1 MTWLSFKSRCYL
13 KTNDNTNPFRKQI
26 LGELNVDL
34 TNMGI
39 AAKDAAFHLAT
50 ASTAQKNK
58 ALAIIADE
66 LEANSEVI
74 LAANAKD
81 IELGREA
88 GLTDALLDRLLL
100 NEERLTGI
108 ANDVR
113 NVISLND
120 PVGSEIDSKVLENGM
135 ALSRRRVPLGV
146 VGVIYE
152 ARPNVTIDIAAL
164 CLKTGNASI
173 LRGGKETFFSNMEL
187 VKVIQSALE
196 KAELPAASVQY
207 IEKPDRELVAQLLK
221 LDEYV
226 DMIIPRGGAG
236 LHKMCQENSTIPV
249 IIGGFGISHIFIDES
264 ADLERSLNVV
274 ENSKVQRPSACNA
287 LDTLLVHKAVA
298 EEFLPKLVERLN
310 GKVAL
315 VSDASAKPLVAN
327 AADVRDAQEG
337 DFDTEWLSYTLGVKV
352 VADVKEAID
361 HMRVHN
367 ASHSDAIMTNSL
379 QNSELFINSVGSAAV
394 YVNASTRF
402 TDGAQFG
409 LGAEV
414 AVSTQKLHAR
424 GPMGLEELTSYK
436 WVGKADYLI
445 RS

>member
-1 MTWLSFKSRCYL
+1 M
-13 KTNDNTNPFRKQI
+13 
-26 LGELNVDL
+26 DL
-34 TNMGI
+34 TNMGK
-39 AAKDAAFHLAT
+39 AAKDAAFELAT
-50 ASTAQKNK
+50 ASTAQKNQ

-66 LEANSEVI
+66 LEANSAAI

-100 NEERLTGI
+100 NEERLTAI

-135 ALSRRRVPLGV
+135 SLSRRRVPLGV

-187 VKVIQSALE
+187 VKVIQSALA
-196 KAELPAASVQY
+196 KANLPAASVQY
-207 IEKPDRELVAQLLK
+207 IEKPDRELVSQLLK
-221 LDEYV
+221 LDDYV

-236 LHKMCQENSTIPV
+236 LHKMCKENSTIPV
-249 IIGGFGISHIFIDES
+249 IIGGFGISHIFVDES
-264 ADLERSLNVV
+264 ADLEKSLNVV
-274 ENSKVQRPSACNA
+274 ENSKVQRPSACNS
-287 LDTLLVHKAVA
+287 LDTLLVHEKIAA
-298 EEFLPKLVERLN
+298 QFLPMIVERMN
-310 GKVAL
+310 DKVTF
-315 VSDASAKPLVAN
+315 VTEPKAKVLMPQATQI
-327 AADVRDAQEG
+327 RDAVEG

-352 VADVKEAID
+352 VSDVKDAID

-379 QNSELFINSVGSAAV
+379 ENSELFINSVGSAAV

-436 WVGKADYLI
+436 WVGKANYLA

>member
-1 MTWLSFKSRCYL
+1 
-13 KTNDNTNPFRKQI
+13 
-26 LGELNVDL
+26 
-34 TNMGI
+34 MGK
-39 AAKDAAFHLAT
+39 AAKDAAFELAT
-50 ASTAQKNK
+50 ASTAQKNQ

-66 LEANSEVI
+66 LEANSAAI

-100 NEERLTGI
+100 NEERLTAI

-135 ALSRRRVPLGV
+135 SLSRRRVPLGV

-187 VKVIQSALE
+187 VKVIQSALA
-196 KAELPAASVQY
+196 KANLPAASVQY
-207 IEKPDRELVAQLLK
+207 IEKPDRELVSQLLK
-221 LDEYV
+221 LDDYV

-236 LHKMCQENSTIPV
+236 LHKMCKENSTIPV
-249 IIGGFGISHIFIDES
+249 IIGGFGISHIFVDES
-264 ADLERSLNVV
+264 ADLEKSLNVV
-274 ENSKVQRPSACNA
+274 ENSKVQRPSACNS
-287 LDTLLVHKAVA
+287 LDTLLVHEKIAA
-298 EEFLPKLVERLN
+298 QFLPMIVERMN
-310 GKVAL
+310 DKVTF
-315 VSDASAKPLVAN
+315 VTEPKAKELMEQAKQVR
-327 AADVRDAQEG
+327 AAIEG

-352 VADVKEAID
+352 VSDVKDAID

-379 QNSELFINSVGSAAV
+379 ENSELFINSVGSAAV

-436 WVGKADYLI
+436 WVGKANYLA

>member
-1 MTWLSFKSRCYL
+1 M
-13 KTNDNTNPFRKQI
+13 
-26 LGELNVDL
+26 DL
-34 TNMGI
+34 TNMGK
-39 AAKDAAFHLAT
+39 AAKDAAFELAT
-50 ASTAQKNK
+50 ASTAQKNQ

-66 LEANSEVI
+66 LEANSVAI

-100 NEERLTGI
+100 NEERLTAI

-135 ALSRRRVPLGV
+135 SLSRRRVPLGV

-187 VKVIQSALE
+187 VKVIQSALA
-196 KAELPAASVQY
+196 KANLPAASVQY
-207 IEKPDRELVAQLLK
+207 IEKPDRELVSQLLK
-221 LDEYV
+221 LDDYV

-236 LHKMCQENSTIPV
+236 LHKMCKENSTIPV
-249 IIGGFGISHIFIDES
+249 IIGGFGISHIFVDES
-264 ADLERSLNVV
+264 ADLEKSLNVV
-274 ENSKVQRPSACNA
+274 ENSKVQRPSACNS
-287 LDTLLVHKAVA
+287 LDTLLVHEKIAA
-298 EEFLPKLVERLN
+298 QFLPMIVERMN
-310 GKVAL
+310 DKVTF
-315 VSDASAKPLVAN
+315 VTEPKAKELMEQAKQ
-327 AADVRDAQEG
+327 VRDAIEG

-352 VADVKEAID
+352 VSDVKDAID

-379 QNSELFINSVGSAAV
+379 ENSELFINSVGSAAV

-436 WVGKADYLI
+436 WVGKANYLA

>member
-1 MTWLSFKSRCYL
+1 M
-13 KTNDNTNPFRKQI
+13 
-26 LGELNVDL
+26 DL
-34 TNMGI
+34 TLMGK
-39 AAKDAAFHLAT
+39 AAKDAAFQLAT
-50 ASTAQKNK
+50 ASTAQKNQ

-66 LEANSEVI
+66 LEANAAQI

-81 IELGREA
+81 IQLGREA

-100 NEERLTGI
+100 NESRLNAI

-135 ALSRRRVPLGV
+135 SLSRRRVPLGV

-196 KAELPAASVQY
+196 KAQLPAASVQY
-207 IEKPDRELVAQLLK
+207 IEKPDRELVTQLLK
-221 LDEYV
+221 LDDYV

-236 LHKMCQENSTIPV
+236 LHKMCKENSTIPV
-249 IIGGFGISHIFIDES
+249 IIGGFGISHIFVDES
-264 ADLERSLNVV
+264 ADLDKSVDV
-274 ENSKVQRPSACNA
+274 IENAKVQRPSACNA
-287 LDTLLVHKAVA
+287 LDTLLVHEAIA
-298 EEFLPKLVERLN
+298 QPLLEKLVAKLN
-310 GKVAL
+310 GKVTFVAEPKAKAL
-315 VSDASAKPLVAN
+315 MSAATEL
-327 AADVRDAQEG
+327 RDAQAG
-337 DFDTEWLSYTLGVKV
+337 DFDIEWLSYTLGVKV
-352 VADVKEAID
+352 VRDVNEAID
-361 HMRVHN
+361 HMREHN

-379 QNSELFINSVGSAAV
+379 VNAERFINSAGSAAV

-436 WVGKADYLI
+436 WVGKANYLS

>member
-1 MTWLSFKSRCYL
+1 M
-13 KTNDNTNPFRKQI
+13 
-26 LGELNVDL
+26 DL
-34 TNMGI
+34 INMGK
-39 AAKDAAFHLAT
+39 AAKGAAFHLAT
-50 ASTAQKNK
+50 ASTAQKNA

-66 LEANSEVI
+66 LEANLETI

-81 IELGREA
+81 IELGRDA
-88 GLTDALLDRLLL
+88 GLSDALLDRLLL
-100 NEERLTGI
+100 NESRLKAI
-108 ANDVR
+108 ASDVR
-113 NVISLND
+113 NVIGLND

-135 ALSRRRVPLGV
+135 SLSRRRVPLGV

-187 VKVIQSALE
+187 VKVIQLALE
-196 KAELPAASVQY
+196 KAKLPAASVQY
-207 IEKPDRELVAQLLK
+207 IEKPDRELVSQLLK
-221 LDEYV
+221 LDDYV

-236 LHKMCQENSTIPV
+236 LHKMCKENSTIPV
-249 IIGGFGISHIFIDES
+249 IIGGFGISHIFVDQS
-264 ADLERSLNVV
+264 ADLDKSVDV
-274 ENSKVQRPSACNA
+274 IENAKVQRPSACNA
-287 LDTLLVHKAVA
+287 LDTLLVHQSIASEFLAKLVQRLSGKVEFVA
-298 EEFLPKLVERLN
+298 EPKA
-310 GKVAL
+310 KAL
-315 VSDASAKPLVAN
+315 MGDTKQLREAVD
-327 AADVRDAQEG
+327 G

-352 VADVKEAID
+352 VSDVQQAIT
-361 HMRVHN
+361 HMRDHN
-367 ASHSDAIMTNSL
+367 ASHSDAIMTNDL
-379 QNSELFINSVGSAAV
+379 FNAELFINAAGSAAV

-436 WVGKADYLI
+436 WVGKANYLS
-445 RS
+445 RQ

>member
-1 MTWLSFKSRCYL
+1 M
-13 KTNDNTNPFRKQI
+13 
-26 LGELNVDL
+26 DL
-34 TNMGI
+34 TNMGK
-39 AAKDAAFHLAT
+39 AAKDAAFELAT
-50 ASTAQKNK
+50 ASTAQKNQ

-66 LEANSEVI
+66 LEANSVAI

-100 NEERLTGI
+100 NEERLTAI

-120 PVGSEIDSKVLENGM
+120 PVGCEIDSKVLENGM
-135 ALSRRRVPLGV
+135 SLSRRRVPLGV

-187 VKVIQSALE
+187 VKVIQSALA
-196 KAELPAASVQY
+196 KANLPAASVQY
-207 IEKPDRELVAQLLK
+207 IEKPDRELVSQLLK
-221 LDEYV
+221 LDDYV

-236 LHKMCQENSTIPV
+236 LHKMCKENSTIPV
-249 IIGGFGISHIFIDES
+249 IIGGFGISHIFVDES
-264 ADLERSLNVV
+264 ADLEKSLNVV
-274 ENSKVQRPSACNA
+274 ENSKVQRPSACNS
-287 LDTLLVHKAVA
+287 LDTLLVHEKIAAQFLPMIVERMDEKVTFVA
-298 EEFLPKLVERLN
+298 EPK
-310 GKVAL
+310 
-315 VSDASAKPLVAN
+315 AKELMEQAKQ
-327 AADVRDAQEG
+327 VRDAVEG

-352 VADVKEAID
+352 VSDVKDAID

-379 QNSELFINSVGSAAV
+379 ENSELFINSAGSAAV

-436 WVGKADYLI
+436 WVGKANYLA

>member
-1 MTWLSFKSRCYL
+1 
-13 KTNDNTNPFRKQI
+13 
-26 LGELNVDL
+26 
-34 TNMGI
+34 MGK
-39 AAKDAAFHLAT
+39 AAKDAAFELAT
-50 ASTAQKNK
+50 APTAQKNQ

-66 LEANSEVI
+66 LEANSAAI
-74 LAANAKD
+74 LVANAKD

-135 ALSRRRVPLGV
+135 SLSRRRVPLGV

-187 VKVIQSALE
+187 VKVIQSALA
-196 KAELPAASVQY
+196 KANLPAASVQY
-207 IEKPDRELVAQLLK
+207 IEKPDRELVSQLLK
-221 LDEYV
+221 LDDYV

-236 LHKMCQENSTIPV
+236 LHKMCKENSTIPV
-249 IIGGFGISHIFIDES
+249 IIGGFGISHIFVDES
-264 ADLERSLNVV
+264 ADLEKSLNVV
-274 ENSKVQRPSACNA
+274 ENSKVQRPSACNS
-287 LDTLLVHKAVA
+287 LDTLLVHEKVAAKFLPMIVERMSDKVTFVA
-298 EEFLPKLVERLN
+298 EPKA
-310 GKVAL
+310 KAL
-315 VSDASAKPLVAN
+315 MAQATQI
-327 AADVRDAQEG
+327 RDAVEG

-352 VADVKEAID
+352 VADVKDAIE

-379 QNSELFINSVGSAAV
+379 INSELFINSVGSAAV
-394 YVNASTRF
+394 YVNAATRF

-436 WVGKADYLI
+436 WVGKANYLA

>member
-1 MTWLSFKSRCYL
+1 M
-13 KTNDNTNPFRKQI
+13 
-26 LGELNVDL
+26 DL

-66 LEANSEVI
+66 LEANAATI
-74 LAANAKD
+74 LEANAKD

-135 ALSRRRVPLGV
+135 SLSRRRVPLGV

-207 IEKPDRELVAQLLK
+207 IEKPDRELVSQLLK
-221 LDEYV
+221 LDDYV

-236 LHKMCQENSTIPV
+236 LHKMCKENSTIPV
-249 IIGGFGISHIFIDES
+249 IIGGFGISHIFVDES
-264 ADLERSLNVV
+264 ADLDKSVDVV
-274 ENSKVQRPSACNA
+274 ENSKVQRPSACNS
-287 LDTLLVHKAVA
+287 LDTLLVHEAVA
-298 EEFLPKLVERLN
+298 EAFLTKLKQRLA
-310 GKVAL
+310 GKVTL
-315 VSDASAKPLVAN
+315 VADASAKSLLAGFSEQ
-327 AADVRDAQEG
+327 RDAVEG

-352 VADVKEAID
+352 VADVAEAID

-379 QNSELFINSVGSAAV
+379 ESSERFINSVGSAAV

-436 WVGKADYLI
+436 WVGKANYLV
-445 RS
+445 RG

>member
-1 MTWLSFKSRCYL
+1 
-13 KTNDNTNPFRKQI
+13 
-26 LGELNVDL
+26 
-34 TNMGI
+34 MGK
-39 AAKDAAFHLAT
+39 AAKDAAFELAT
-50 ASTAQKNK
+50 ASTSQKNQ

-66 LEANSEVI
+66 LEANSAAI

-100 NEERLTGI
+100 NVERLTGI

-135 ALSRRRVPLGV
+135 SLSRRRVPLGV

-187 VKVIQSALE
+187 VKVIQSALA
-196 KAELPAASVQY
+196 KANLPAASVQY
-207 IEKPDRELVAQLLK
+207 IEKPDRELVSQLLK
-221 LDEYV
+221 LDDYV

-236 LHKMCQENSTIPV
+236 LHKMCKENSTIPV
-249 IIGGFGISHIFIDES
+249 IIGGFGISHIFVDES
-264 ADLERSLNVV
+264 ADLEKSLNVV
-274 ENSKVQRPSACNA
+274 ENSKVQRPSACNS
-287 LDTLLVHKAVA
+287 LDTLLVHQNVA
-298 EEFLPKLVERLN
+298 AEFLALLVERMN
-310 GKVAL
+310 EKVTFVADPKAKAL
-315 VSDASAKPLVAN
+315 MAN
-327 AADVRDAQEG
+327 AQQIRDAGEG

-352 VADVKEAID
+352 VDDVKDAID

-379 QNSELFINSVGSAAV
+379 ENAELFINSVGSAAV
-394 YVNASTRF
+394 YVNAATRF

-436 WVGKADYLI
+436 WVGKANYLV

>member
-1 MTWLSFKSRCYL
+1 
-13 KTNDNTNPFRKQI
+13 
-26 LGELNVDL
+26 
-34 TNMGI
+34 MGK
-39 AAKDAAFHLAT
+39 AAKEAAFQLAT
-50 ASTAQKNK
+50 ASTAQKNQ

-66 LEANSEVI
+66 LEANAAQI

-81 IELGREA
+81 IQLGREA

-100 NEERLTGI
+100 NESRLNAI

-135 ALSRRRVPLGV
+135 SLSRRRVPLGV

-196 KAELPAASVQY
+196 KAQLPAASVQY
-207 IEKPDRELVAQLLK
+207 IEKPDRELVTQLLK
-221 LDEYV
+221 LDDYV

-236 LHKMCQENSTIPV
+236 LHKMCKENSSIPV
-249 IIGGFGISHIFIDES
+249 IIGGFGISHIFVDES
-264 ADLERSLNVV
+264 ADLDKSVDV
-274 ENSKVQRPSACNA
+274 IENAKVQRPSACNA
-287 LDTLLVHKAVA
+287 LDTLLVHEAIA
-298 EEFLPKLVERLN
+298 QPLLEKLVAKLN
-310 GKVAL
+310 GKVTFVAEPKAKAL
-315 VSDASAKPLVAN
+315 MSAATEL
-327 AADVRDAQEG
+327 RDAQAG

-352 VADVKEAID
+352 VRDVNEAID
-361 HMRVHN
+361 HMREHN

-379 QNSELFINSVGSAAV
+379 VNAERFINSAGSAAV

-436 WVGKADYLI
+436 WVGKANYLS

>member
-1 MTWLSFKSRCYL
+1 
-13 KTNDNTNPFRKQI
+13 
-26 LGELNVDL
+26 
-34 TNMGI
+34 MGK
-39 AAKDAAFHLAT
+39 AAKDAAFELAT
-50 ASTAQKNK
+50 ASTAQKNQ

-66 LEANSEVI
+66 LEANSVAI

-100 NEERLTGI
+100 NEERLTAI

-135 ALSRRRVPLGV
+135 SLSRRRVPLGV

-187 VKVIQSALE
+187 VKVIQSALA
-196 KAELPAASVQY
+196 KANLPAASVQY
-207 IEKPDRELVAQLLK
+207 IEKPDRELVSQLLK
-221 LDEYV
+221 LDDYV

-236 LHKMCQENSTIPV
+236 LHKMCKENSTIPV
-249 IIGGFGISHIFIDES
+249 IIGGFGISHIFVDEF
-264 ADLERSLNVV
+264 ADLEKSLNVV
-274 ENSKVQRPSACNA
+274 ENSKVQRPSACNS
-287 LDTLLVHKAVA
+287 LDTLLVHEKIAAQFLPMIVERMNDKVTFVA
-298 EEFLPKLVERLN
+298 EPK
-310 GKVAL
+310 
-315 VSDASAKPLVAN
+315 AKELMEQAKQ
-327 AADVRDAQEG
+327 VRDAVEG

-352 VADVKEAID
+352 VSDVKDAID

-379 QNSELFINSVGSAAV
+379 ENSELFINSVGSAAV

-436 WVGKADYLI
+436 WVGKANYLA

>member
-1 MTWLSFKSRCYL
+1 
-13 KTNDNTNPFRKQI
+13 
-26 LGELNVDL
+26 
-34 TNMGI
+34 MGQ
-39 AAKDAAFHLAT
+39 AAKKASFQLAT

-66 LEANSEVI
+66 LEANAAEI
-74 LAANAKD
+74 LAANIKD
-81 IELGREA
+81 IELGRAA

-100 NEERLTGI
+100 NQQRLSDI
-108 ANDVR
+108 AADVR
-113 NVISLND
+113 NVIHLND
-120 PVGSEIDSKVLENGM
+120 PVGSEIDSKILENGM
-135 ALSRRRVPLGV
+135 SLARRRVPLGV

-187 VKVIQSALE
+187 VKVIQVALE
-196 KAELPAASVQY
+196 KAGLPTSSVQY
-207 IEKPDRELVAQLLK
+207 IEKPDRELVSQLLK
-221 LDEYV
+221 LDDYV

-236 LHKMCQENSTIPV
+236 LHKMCKENSTIPV
-249 IIGGFGISHIFIDES
+249 IIGGFGISHIFVDES
-264 ADLERSLNVV
+264 ADLVKSVAVV
-274 ENSKVQRPSACNA
+274 ENAKVQRPSACNS
-287 LDTLLVHKAVA
+287 LDTLLVHEKVA
-298 EEFLPKLVERLN
+298 KEFLPMLIAKINQQVTFVLD
-310 GKVAL
+310 K
-315 VSDASAKPLVAN
+315 SAKPFIN
-327 AADVRDAQEG
+327 TDNQRDAAEG
-337 DFDTEWLSYTLGVKV
+337 DFDTEWLSYTLGIKV
-352 VADVKEAID
+352 VKNIAEAID
-361 HMRVHN
+361 HMQVHN
-367 ASHSDAIMTNSL
+367 ASHSDAIMTESL
-379 QNSELFINSVGSAAV
+379 RNAELFINSAGSAAV

-445 RS
+445 RK

>member
-1 MTWLSFKSRCYL
+1 
-13 KTNDNTNPFRKQI
+13 
-26 LGELNVDL
+26 
-34 TNMGI
+34 MGK
-39 AAKDAAFHLAT
+39 AAKDAAFELAT
-50 ASTAQKNK
+50 ASTAQKNQ
-58 ALAIIADE
+58 ALAIIAGE
-66 LEANSEVI
+66 LEANSAAI
-74 LAANAKD
+74 LTANAKD

-113 NVISLND
+113 NVSSLND

-135 ALSRRRVPLGV
+135 SLSRRRVPLGV

-187 VKVIQSALE
+187 VKVIQSALA
-196 KAELPAASVQY
+196 KANLPAASVQY
-207 IEKPDRELVAQLLK
+207 IEKPDRELVSQLLK
-221 LDEYV
+221 LDDYV

-236 LHKMCQENSTIPV
+236 LHKMCKENSTIPV
-249 IIGGFGISHIFIDES
+249 IIGGFGISHIFVDES
-264 ADLERSLNVV
+264 ADLEKSLNVV
-274 ENSKVQRPSACNA
+274 ENSKVQRPSACNS
-287 LDTLLVHKAVA
+287 LDTLLVHEKVAAKFLPMIVERMSDKVTFVA
-298 EEFLPKLVERLN
+298 EPKA
-310 GKVAL
+310 KAL
-315 VSDASAKPLVAN
+315 MAQATQI
-327 AADVRDAQEG
+327 RDAAEG

-352 VADVKEAID
+352 VADVKDAID

-379 QNSELFINSVGSAAV
+379 INSELFINSVGSAAV
-394 YVNASTRF
+394 YVNAATRF

-436 WVGKADYLI
+436 WVGKANYLA

>member
-1 MTWLSFKSRCYL
+1 M
-13 KTNDNTNPFRKQI
+13 
-26 LGELNVDL
+26 DL
-34 TNMGI
+34 TNMGK
-39 AAKDAAFHLAT
+39 AAKDAAFELAT
-50 ASTAQKNK
+50 ASTAQKNQ

-66 LEANSEVI
+66 LEANSAAI
-74 LAANAKD
+74 LVANAKD

-135 ALSRRRVPLGV
+135 SLSRRRVPLGV

-187 VKVIQSALE
+187 VKVIQSALA
-196 KAELPAASVQY
+196 KANLPAASVQY
-207 IEKPDRELVAQLLK
+207 IEKPDRELVSQLLK
-221 LDEYV
+221 LDGYV

-236 LHKMCQENSTIPV
+236 LHKMCKENSTIPV
-249 IIGGFGISHIFIDES
+249 IIGGFGISHIFVDES
-264 ADLERSLNVV
+264 ADLEKSLNVV
-274 ENSKVQRPSACNA
+274 ENSKVQRPSACNS
-287 LDTLLVHKAVA
+287 LDTLLVHEKVAAKFLPMIVERMSDKVTFVA
-298 EEFLPKLVERLN
+298 EPKA
-310 GKVAL
+310 KAL
-315 VSDASAKPLVAN
+315 MAQATQI
-327 AADVRDAQEG
+327 RDAVEG

-352 VADVKEAID
+352 VADVKDAIE

-379 QNSELFINSVGSAAV
+379 INSELFINSVGSAAV
-394 YVNASTRF
+394 YVNAATRF

-436 WVGKADYLI
+436 WVGKANYLA

>member
-1 MTWLSFKSRCYL
+1 M
-13 KTNDNTNPFRKQI
+13 
-26 LGELNVDL
+26 DL
-34 TNMGI
+34 TNMGK
-39 AAKDAAFHLAT
+39 AAKDAAFELAT
-50 ASTAQKNK
+50 ASTAQKNQ

-66 LEANSEVI
+66 LEANAATI

-135 ALSRRRVPLGV
+135 SLSRRRVPLGV

-187 VKVIQSALE
+187 VKVIQSALA
-196 KAELPAASVQY
+196 KANLPAASVQY
-207 IEKPDRELVAQLLK
+207 IEKPDRELVSQLLK
-221 LDEYV
+221 LDDYV

-236 LHKMCQENSTIPV
+236 LHKMCKENSTIPV
-249 IIGGFGISHIFIDES
+249 IIGGFGISHIFVDET
-264 ADLERSLNVV
+264 ADLEKSLNVV
-274 ENSKVQRPSACNA
+274 ENSKVQRPSACNS
-287 LDTLLVHKAVA
+287 LDTLLVHEDVAAQFLPMIVERMNDKVTFVA
-298 EEFLPKLVERLN
+298 EPKA
-310 GKVAL
+310 KAL
-315 VSDASAKPLVAN
+315 MAQATQI
-327 AADVRDAQEG
+327 RDAAEG

-361 HMRVHN
+361 HMRIHN

-379 QNSELFINSVGSAAV
+379 VNSELFINSVGSAAV
-394 YVNASTRF
+394 YVNAATRF

-436 WVGKADYLI
+436 WVGKANYLA

>member
-1 MTWLSFKSRCYL
+1 
-13 KTNDNTNPFRKQI
+13 
-26 LGELNVDL
+26 
-34 TNMGI
+34 MGK
-39 AAKDAAFHLAT
+39 AAKDAAFELAT
-50 ASTAQKNK
+50 ASTTQKNQ

-66 LEANSEVI
+66 LEANSAAI

-100 NEERLTGI
+100 NEERLTAI

-135 ALSRRRVPLGV
+135 SLSRRRVPLGV

-187 VKVIQSALE
+187 VKVIQSALA
-196 KAELPAASVQY
+196 KANLPAASVQY
-207 IEKPDRELVAQLLK
+207 IEKPDRELVSQLLK
-221 LDEYV
+221 LDDYV

-236 LHKMCQENSTIPV
+236 LHKMCKENSTIPV
-249 IIGGFGISHIFIDES
+249 IIGGFGISHIFVDES
-264 ADLERSLNVV
+264 ADLEKSLNVV
-274 ENSKVQRPSACNA
+274 ENSKVQRPSACNS
-287 LDTLLVHKAVA
+287 LDTLLVHEKIAA
-298 EEFLPKLVERLN
+298 QFLPMIVERMN
-310 GKVAL
+310 DKVTFVTEPKAKAL
-315 VSDASAKPLVAN
+315 MPQATQI
-327 AADVRDAQEG
+327 RDAVEG

-352 VADVKEAID
+352 VSDVKDAID

-379 QNSELFINSVGSAAV
+379 ENSELFINSVGSAAV

-436 WVGKADYLI
+436 WVGKANYLA

>member
-1 MTWLSFKSRCYL
+1 M
-13 KTNDNTNPFRKQI
+13 
-26 LGELNVDL
+26 ELIS
-34 TNMGI
+34 MGK
-39 AAKDAAFHLAT
+39 AAKEAAFQLAT
-50 ASTAQKNK
+50 ASTAQKNQ

-66 LEANSEVI
+66 LQANAETILQANSQ
-74 LAANAKD
+74 D
-81 IELGREA
+81 IALGREA
-88 GLTDALLDRLLL
+88 GLSEALLDRLLL
-100 NEERLTGI
+100 NEERLTAI

-113 NVISLND
+113 NVIGLND

-135 ALSRRRVPLGV
+135 SLSRRRVPLGV

-187 VKVIQSALE
+187 VKVIQSALA
-196 KAELPAASVQY
+196 KAKLPAASVQY
-207 IEKPDRELVAQLLK
+207 IEKPDRELVSQLLK
-221 LDEYV
+221 LDDYV

-236 LHKMCQENSTIPV
+236 LHKMCKENSAIPV
-249 IIGGFGISHIFIDES
+249 IIGGFGISHIFVDES
-264 ADLERSLNVV
+264 ANLEKSLEVV
-274 ENSKVQRPSACNA
+274 ENAKVQRPSACNS
-287 LDTLLVHKAVA
+287 LDTLLVHQDIAA
-298 EEFLPKLVERLN
+298 EFLPMLATRLSD
-310 GKVAL
+310 KVAL
-315 VSDASAKPLVAN
+315 VAEPKAKALLGDAKQL
-327 AADVRDAQEG
+327 RDAAEG

-352 VADVKEAID
+352 VADINEAID

-379 QNSELFINSVGSAAV
+379 ENSERFINSVGSAAV

-436 WVGKADYLI
+436 WVGKANYLP

>member
-1 MTWLSFKSRCYL
+1 
-13 KTNDNTNPFRKQI
+13 
-26 LGELNVDL
+26 
-34 TNMGI
+34 MGI

-66 LEANSEVI
+66 LEANAATI
-74 LAANAKD
+74 LEANAKD
-81 IELGREA
+81 IELGRAA

-120 PVGSEIDSKVLENGM
+120 PVGSEMDSKVLENGM
-135 ALSRRRVPLGV
+135 SLSRRRVPLGV

-207 IEKPDRELVAQLLK
+207 IEKPDRELVSQLLK
-221 LDEYV
+221 LDDYV

-236 LHKMCQENSTIPV
+236 LHKMCKENSTIPV
-249 IIGGFGISHIFIDES
+249 IIGGFGISHIFVDES
-264 ADLERSLNVV
+264 ADLEKSVDVV
-274 ENSKVQRPSACNA
+274 ENSKVQRPSACNS
-287 LDTLLVHKAVA
+287 LDTLLVHEAVA
-298 EEFLPKLVERLN
+298 EAFLAKLTQRLA
-310 GKVAL
+310 GKVTL
-315 VSDASAKPLVAN
+315 VADTSAKSLLAGFE
-327 AADVRDAQEG
+327 DKRDAVEG

-352 VADVKEAID
+352 VANVAEAID

-379 QNSELFINSVGSAAV
+379 ESSERFINSVGSAAV

-436 WVGKADYLI
+436 WVGKANYLI
-445 RS
+445 RG

>member
-1 MTWLSFKSRCYL
+1 
-13 KTNDNTNPFRKQI
+13 
-26 LGELNVDL
+26 
-34 TNMGI
+34 MGQ
-39 AAKDAAFHLAT
+39 AAKQAAFQLAT

-58 ALAIIADE
+58 ALSIIADE
-66 LEANSEVI
+66 LESNAKTI
-74 LAANAKD
+74 LAANEKD

-100 NEERLTGI
+100 NQSRLEGI
-108 ANDVR
+108 AADVR
-113 NVISLND
+113 NVINLND

-135 ALSRRRVPLGV
+135 TLARRRVPLGV

-187 VKVIQSALE
+187 VKVIQIALE
-196 KAELPAASVQY
+196 KAGLPAAAVQY
-207 IEKPDRELVAQLLK
+207 IEKPDRELVSQLLK
-221 LDEYV
+221 LDDYV

-236 LHKMCQENSTIPV
+236 LHKMCKENSTIPV
-249 IIGGFGISHIFIDES
+249 IIGGFGISHIFVDET
-264 ADLERSLNVV
+264 ADLAKSIDVI
-274 ENSKVQRPSACNA
+274 ENAKVQRPSACNS
-287 LDTLLVHKAVA
+287 LDTLLVHENVA
-298 EEFLPKLVERLN
+298 AQFLPKLAKQLGE
-310 GKVAL
+310 KVAL
-315 VSDASAKPLVAN
+315 VAEPKAKALLGDLPQL
-327 AADVRDAQEG
+327 REAQEG

-352 VADVKEAID
+352 VSDIAEAID
-361 HMRVHN
+361 HMQVHN
-367 ASHSDAIMTNSL
+367 ASHSDAIMTESIRNA
-379 QNSELFINSVGSAAV
+379 ELFINSAGSAAV

-445 RS
+445 RQ